1 MTIHFTWR
9 ITKYNPKYRDEK
21 CIYLRDEWTSI
32 SEIGRITN
40 NHVILTIQDYISTEN
55 RYVEAILDVMSCL
68 DIQKLSIFGLEKWE
82 DTLDTTNFSFLY
94 NENMKSLY
102 GQVTNGLWLEKDQ
115 ISDLSRLIL
124 REKIWC
130 KLKFDSK
137 MYVHFGYDFYMFIG
151 SEMMCEDTINNIE
164 KSGLYVEDFIS
175 PIKEED

>member
-1 MTIHFTWR
+1 MTINFTWR
-9 ITKYNPKYRDEK
+9 ITKYNPKYRNERGV
-21 CIYLRDEWTSI
+21 YLRDEWTSI
-32 SEIGRITN
+32 SEIDSITN
-40 NHVILTIQDYISTEN
+40 DNGMLKTHDYISTEN
-55 RYVEAILDVMSCL
+55 KYVKAILDIMSCL

-82 DTLDTTNFSFLY
+82 NTLDTTNFSSLY

-137 MYVHFGYDFYMFIG
+137 MYVHFGHDFYMFIG